1 MLKGISG
8 RSVVHFWPRCNVLPD
23 RLFFPAMNSRLT
35 LRTAGLLTLAPLLWA
50 GNAIVGRLVHDLV
63 PPMTLN
69 FLRWLLA
76 LLILLPLAGP
86 VFRRDSGLW
95 RHWRRYAVLGL
106 LGVGM
111 YNALQYL
118 ALQSSTPINVTLVA
132 AGMPVW
138 MMATGWL
145 FFGAGVSRKQ
155 MIGAA
160 LSIGGVLVVLA
171 RGEWNHLLELRLV
184 AGDLFMILAT
194 IAWSLYSWL
203 LTRTAEPAELKS
215 NWASFLLAQVG
226 FGVAWSGLFAAGEWA
241 FMKPVIHWNGILIAA
256 LIYVAIGPAIIAF
269 RCWGAGVQEA
279 GPAIAAFFSNLTPL
293 FAALMSSAFLGE
305 APHMY
310 HGIAFLLIVGGIVV
324 SSRRTS

>member
-1 MLKGISG
+1 
-8 RSVVHFWPRCNVLPD
+8 
-23 RLFFPAMNSRLT
+23 MNSRLT
-35 LRTAGLLTLAPLLWA
+35 PRIAFLLTLAPLLWA

-86 VFRRDSGLW
+86 VFRRGSPLW
-95 RHWRRYAVLGL
+95 PHWRRYAVLGL

-145 FFGAGVSRKQ
+145 FFGAAISRRQ
-155 MIGAA
+155 IIGAV

-171 RGEWNHLLELRLV
+171 RGEWGHLMALHLV

-203 LTRTAEPAELKS
+203 LTRTSEPSALRG
-215 NWASFLLAQVG
+215 NWASFLIAQVG
-226 FGVAWSGLFAAGEWA
+226 FGVAWSGAFAAGEWA
-241 FMKPVIHWNGILIAA
+241 VLDPAIHWNSTLVIA
-256 LIYVAIGPAIIAF
+256 LVYVAIGPAIIAF
-269 RCWGAGVQEA
+269 RCWGAGVQQA

-293 FAALMSSAFLGE
+293 FAALLSSAFLGE
-305 APHMY
+305 VPRLY
-310 HGIAFLLIVGGIVV
+310 HGAAFLLIVGGIVV
-324 SSRRTS
+324 SSRRPA

>member
-1 MLKGISG
+1 
-8 RSVVHFWPRCNVLPD
+8 
-23 RLFFPAMNSRLT
+23 MNSRLT
-35 LRTAGLLTLAPLLWA
+35 PRIAFLLTLAPLLWA
-50 GNAIVGRLVHDLV
+50 GNAIVGRLVHELV

-86 VFRRDSGLW
+86 VFRRDSELW
-95 RHWRRYAVLGL
+95 RHWRRYAMLGL

-145 FFGAGVSRKQ
+145 FFGAAVSRRQ
-155 MIGAA
+155 ILGAV

-171 RGEWNHLLELRLV
+171 RGEWHHLMELRLV

-203 LTRTAEPAELKS
+203 LTRTSEPSALRG
-215 NWASFLLAQVG
+215 NWASFLIAQVG
-226 FGVAWSGLFAAGEWA
+226 FGVAWSGAFAAAEWA
-241 FMKPVIHWNGILIAA
+241 VLDPAIHWSATLMVA
-256 LIYVAIGPAIIAF
+256 LVYVAIGPAIIAF
-269 RCWGAGVQEA
+269 RCWGAGVQQA

-293 FAALMSSAFLGE
+293 FAALLSSAFLGE
-305 APHMY
+305 VPRLY
-310 HGIAFLLIVGGIVV
+310 HAAAFILIVGGIVV
-324 SSRRTS
+324 SSRRPA

>member
-1 MLKGISG
+1 
-8 RSVVHFWPRCNVLPD
+8 
-23 RLFFPAMNSRLT
+23 MNPRLT

-50 GNAIVGRLVHDLV
+50 GNAIIGRLVHDMV

-76 LLILLPLAGP
+76 LVILLPLAGP
-86 VFRRDSGLW
+86 VFRRDSALW
-95 RHWRRYAVLGL
+95 PHWRRYAVLGL

-145 FFGAGVSRKQ
+145 FFGAAVSRKQ
-155 MIGAA
+155 VFGAV

-171 RGEWNHLLELRLV
+171 RGEWRHLRELHLV

-203 LTRTAEPAELKS
+203 LTRTSEPSELRS
-215 NWASFLLAQVG
+215 NWASFLIAQVG

-241 FMKPVIHWNGILIAA
+241 ITDPVIHWNGMLIAA

-269 RCWGAGVQEA
+269 RCWGAGVQQA

-305 APHMY
+305 APRIY
-310 HGIAFLLIVGGIVV
+310 HGIAFVLIVGGIVV

>member
-1 MLKGISG
+1 
-8 RSVVHFWPRCNVLPD
+8 
-23 RLFFPAMNSRLT
+23 MNSRLT

-76 LLILLPLAGP
+76 LGILLPLAGP
-86 VFRRDSGLW
+86 VFGRDSGLW
-95 RHWRRYAVLGL
+95 RHWRRYALLGL

-118 ALQSSTPINVTLVA
+118 ALQTSTPINVTLVA

-145 FFGAGVSRKQ
+145 FFGASVSRKQ
-155 MIGAA
+155 MIGAV

-171 RGEWNHLLELRLV
+171 RGEWHHLMELRLV

-203 LTRTAEPAELKS
+203 LIRTSEPAELKS
-215 NWASFLLAQVG
+215 NWASFLVAQVG

-241 FMKPVIHWNGILIAA
+241 FTDAVIHWNGTLLAA
-256 LIYVAIGPAIIAF
+256 LVYVAIGPAIIAF
-269 RCWGAGVQEA
+269 RCWGAGVQQA
-279 GPAIAAFFSNLTPL
+279 GPAIGAFFSNLTPL

-305 APHMY
+305 APHIY
-310 HGIAFLLIVGGIVV
+310 HGMAFVLIVGGIVV
-324 SSRRTS
+324 SSRRAS